1 MKLKTNLTF
10 IKGLDKKIKNIKNKD
25 WSWNINNQKG
35 QVIIFRG
42 EYRKKEKIEV
52 RSTGDKSDHNQVHTL
67 H

>member
-42 EYRKKEKIEV
+42 GYRKKEKIEV